1 MVKTEYFS
9 HVVSLLISGVN
20 DFEVIDNYM
29 FATKSVS
36 TLLHYFS
43 ILLFLLLLY

>member
-1 MVKTEYFS
+1 MVKTDYFS
-9 HVVSLLISGVN
+9 HVVSTLISGVY

-36 TLLHYFS
+36 TLSHNFS
-43 ILLFLLLLY
+43 VNVLL